1 MSRLVLTVFYLAGPL
16 LIISELF
23 TPALSIPILLLFAAY
38 VVLLMFVSQRD
49 RLSDAEAGS
58 ANQLV
63 AGLATFALSVTWV
76 FYSGIGSFAICRWDY
91 IKHNLIFSF
100 LLDARLPI
108 YTSLAGKDFIVHYSF
123 AYYISPVRLYQVAHT
138 FAPFIT
144 LNGVLLGVYS
154 LALFFATIVLS
165 RGRMTFALAL
175 LTILCFTGGLDVAGM
190 LALGVQ
196 PQGEISTSWGTL
208 QVPVNLDWWGIPY
221 APQSFTTNLYYA
233 PQHFFGAL
241 IGTALIYASLQS
253 RQPAAIAL
261 IETSI
266 VIAASIFWSPYVAV
280 GLAALALI
288 LTLSL
293 DTQGTILQRFRR
305 ERMSAVL
312 APLPLVAFAFAVA
325 LVMVSSLFLLA
336 SKPLSYPQIIV
347 QKEDI
352 VGWLITYAA
361 NYGPY
366 LLALVLIL
374 WPLRNFTI
382 EHTDAGFCY
391 PEIPRVLAGCLVA
404 SALAL
409 ILGHGFYDDWGMR
422 VTLPLSIA
430 LAAAVT
436 QVLFS
441 GLKWP
446 YMAALLA
453 VLVVSS
459 ASSLSELARS
469 VLLPTNCK
477 SYGAFRIEDMGVL
490 APQYEGRSDSLLYR
504 YLVRSY

>member
-1 MSRLVLTVFYLAGPL
+1 M
-16 LIISELF
+16 
-23 TPALSIPILLLFAAY
+23 
-38 VVLLMFVSQRD
+38 
-49 RLSDAEAGS
+49 
-58 ANQLV
+58 
-63 AGLATFALSVTWV
+63 
-76 FYSGIGSFAICRWDY
+76 
-91 IKHNLIFSF
+91 
-100 LLDARLPI
+100 
-108 YTSLAGKDFIVHYSF
+108 
-123 AYYISPVRLYQVAHT
+123 
-138 FAPFIT
+138 
-144 LNGVLLGVYS
+144 
-154 LALFFATIVLS
+154 ALFFATIVLS

-190 LALGVQ
+190 LAFGVQ

-293 DTQGTILQRFRR
+293 GTPGTILQRFRR

-347 QKEDI
+347 QKDDI

-382 EHTDAGFCY
+382 EHTDAGFCIPKY
-391 PEIPRVLAGCLVA
+391 PGSSQGVSLRVPWL
-404 SALAL
+404 
-409 ILGHGFYDDWGMR
+409 WGS
-422 VTLPLSIA
+422 VT
-430 LAAAVT
+430 
-436 QVLFS
+436 
-441 GLKWP
+441 
-446 YMAALLA
+446 
-453 VLVVSS
+453 
-459 ASSLSELARS
+459 
-469 VLLPTNCK
+469 
-477 SYGAFRIEDMGVL
+477 AFTMIGECGSRCRC
-490 APQYEGRSDSLLYR
+490 QSRSLLR
-504 YLVRSY
+504 

>member
-1 MSRLVLTVFYLAGPL
+1 MWMSRLVLTLFYLTGPL

-38 VVLLMFVSQRD
+38 VALLLSSFQGD
-49 RLSDAEAGS
+49 RLSDAGS
-58 ANQLV
+58 AKQRV
-63 AGLATFALSVTWV
+63 AGLATLALSLAWV
-76 FYSGIGSFAICRWDY
+76 FYSGIGGFAICRWDY
-91 IKHNLIFSF
+91 VKHNLIFSY

-108 YTSLAGKDFIVHYSF
+108 HTSLAGQDFIVHYSF

-138 FAPFIT
+138 LAPFIT

-154 LALFFATIVLS
+154 LALFLATSVLS
-165 RGRMTFALAL
+165 RGRMTFALGL

-190 LALGVQ
+190 LAFGVQ
-196 PQGEISTSWGTL
+196 PQGEISSSWGIL
-208 QVPVNLDWWGIPY
+208 QVPFNLDWWGVPY
-221 APQSFTTNLYYA
+221 APQSFTINLYYA

-241 IGTALIYASLQS
+241 IGAALIYDSLQS
-253 RQPAAIAL
+253 RRPAAITS

-266 VIAASIFWSPYVAV
+266 VIAASVFWSAYVAV
-280 GLAALALI
+280 GLAALALV

-293 DTQGTILQRFRR
+293 DTEGTVLQRFRR
-305 ERMSAVL
+305 EGMSAVL
-312 APLPLVAFAFAVA
+312 APLPLLAVAFAVA
-325 LVMVSSLFLLA
+325 LGIVSSLFLLA
-336 SKPLSYPQIIV
+336 SKPLSYPHLII
-347 QKEDI
+347 QKDNM

-361 NYGPY
+361 NYAPY
-366 LLALVLIL
+366 LLALGLML
-374 WPLRNFTI
+374 WPLRNFAI
-382 EHTDAGFCY
+382 EHTDAQFCCA
-391 PEIPRVLAGCLVA
+391 EIPRILAGCLVA
-404 SALAL
+404 SAVVL

-422 VTLPLSIA
+422 VTLPLSIG

-436 QVLFS
+436 KVLFS

-446 YMAALLA
+446 FMAAVLA
-453 VLVVSS
+453 VLAVSS

-477 SYGAFRIEDMGVL
+477 SYGAFRIEDMGAL
-490 APQYEGRSDSLLYR
+490 AVQYEGRRDSLLYR